1 MAFVSLREESLHGAP
16 STAGEHRRR
25 VEQAEQERAAVRAE
39 ELASQASP
47 IHDAAERIRIWE
59 RLHALR
65 LPLKSSH
72 VLVKVIATQTRLSV
86 DQVHEEQRRRAAV

>member
-1 MAFVSLREESLHGAP
+1 MALPPFREEGFHGAP
-16 STAGEHRRR
+16 SAAADHRRK
-25 VEQAEQERAAVRAE
+25 VQEAEQERAAVRAE
-39 ELASQASP
+39 ELAAQVSP
-47 IHDAAERIRIWE
+47 ANDAAERIRIWE

-65 LPLKSSH
+65 LPLAASH

>member
-1 MAFVSLREESLHGAP
+1 MTLPSLRDEGLHGAP
-16 STAGEHRRR
+16 SSVAEHRRK
-25 VEQAEQERAAVRAE
+25 VQQADQERAAMRAD
-39 ELASQASP
+39 ELASQVSP
-47 IHDAAERIRIWE
+47 THNAAERIQIWE

-65 LPLKSSH
+65 LPKSSGH